1 MSNGPLPSTLTLL
14 TSLRSHETGT
24 KVRFLGCV
32 THYHLPTGTLS
43 LQHAYAPS
51 PPPATSTVALV
62 DVNLLLEGMKRE
74 DTVVGAWVNVVGYVG
89 GVLGEGKAKRNRR
102 AKGAEGERG
111 ENGEGVVRVRVQA
124 VMLWSAGGLKIGEYE
139 KAVEGRMS
147 NERRG

>member
-1 MSNGPLPSTLTLL
+1 M
-14 TSLRSHETGT
+14 
-24 KVRFLGCV
+24 
-32 THYHLPTGTLS
+32 
-43 LQHAYAPS
+43 
-51 PPPATSTVALV
+51 

-89 GVLGEGKAKRNRR
+89 EVLGEGKAKRNRR
-102 AKGAEGERG
+102 AKDVEGERG
-111 ENGEGVVRVRVQA
+111 KNGEGVVRVRVQA